1 MFLVLLILEVLM
13 SLPHIKQEDLV
24 AFEDALSKTTSPK
37 EQRQHIR
44 SLLILATGNQLKALA
59 AQKTTNL
66 ITNVTGSIHF
76 DLIYF

>member
-1 MFLVLLILEVLM
+1 M

-24 AFEDALSKTTSPK
+24 TFEDALSKTTSPK

-59 AQKTTNL
+59 AQQKTTNL

-76 DLIYF
+76 DLIYFGFGLLHQN